1 MRTLGANLLVWALAV
16 MAPGLAAA
24 DPSQLARA
32 RVLYNEGRFDDAIM
46 AAREARDTPDTADIA
61 AVVLARAHLER
72 YRTGAD
78 PTDLGA
84 ARDALGAVRA
94 DQLDA
99 SDRLDFL
106 IALGASLFLEDDF
119 GAAANLFDSALMHA
133 GRVRPEARETVLDW
147 LGSAVERRAASLPAE
162 ARIERF
168 RHLSMRMEAEL
179 AEAPGSR
186 AAAYWLVAA
195 LRGQG
200 ALVRAWDAAVAG
212 WVRARLA
219 GAESAALRAD
229 LDALVLE
236 GLIPDLADQANQ
248 ATRDARRSELRA
260 DWELIK
266 QKWR

>member
-1 MRTLGANLLVWALAV
+1 MRTLGSILLAWTLTL
-16 MAPGLAAA
+16 LAAPA
-24 DPSQLARA
+24 AAAGQDPLARA
-32 RVLYNEGRFDDAIM
+32 REDYNARQFDAAIAAAT
-46 AAREARDTPDTADIA
+46 AARTVPATMDAA

-72 YRTGAD
+72 YRLGAD

-99 SDRLDFL
+99 DDRLDFL

-119 GAAANLFDSALMHA
+119 GAAAELFDSAAVHA
-133 GRVRPEARETVLDW
+133 ARVRPDAREAVLDW
-147 LGSAVERRAASLPAE
+147 LGSAVERRAATMDPD
-162 ARIERF
+162 ARAQVFGR
-168 RHLSMRMEAEL
+168 LATRMEAEL

-186 AAAYWLVAA
+186 AAAYWIVAA

-200 ALVRAWDAAVAG
+200 ALGRAWDAAVAG
-212 WVRARLA
+212 WVRARFA

-229 LDALVLE
+229 LDTLVLE
-236 GLIPDLADQANQ
+236 GLVPDLAREAPEE
-248 ATRDARRSELRA
+248 RREARTSELRA
-260 DWELIK
+260 EWELVK

>member
-1 MRTLGANLLVWALAV
+1 MLGATLLVWALAAV
-16 MAPGLAAA
+16 APGLAAA
-24 DPSQLARA
+24 DPAQLARSRA
-32 RVLYNEGRFDDAIM
+32 LYNERQFDEAIR
-46 AAREARDTPDTADIA
+46 AARLARETPETADAA

-72 YRTGAD
+72 YRSGAD

-119 GAAANLFDSALMHA
+119 GAAAELFDSAATHA
-133 GRVRPEARETVLDW
+133 SRVRPDVRETVLDW
-147 LGSAVERRAASLPAE
+147 LGSAVERRAAALAPE
-162 ARIERF
+162 ARAERF
-168 RHLSMRMEAEL
+168 ARLTMRMEAEL

-186 AAAYWLVAA
+186 AAGYWLVAS

-200 ALVRAWDAAVAG
+200 ALDRAWDAAVAG

-219 GAESAALRAD
+219 GSESAALRAD
-229 LDALVLE
+229 LDKLVLE
-236 GLIPDLADQANQ
+236 GLIPDLAALADQ
-248 ATRDARRSELRA
+248 TVRDIRASALRA

>member
-1 MRTLGANLLVWALAV
+1 MRRLGAILLVWAVAV
-16 MAPGLAAA
+16 PVAA
-24 DPSQLARA
+24 DPTWLASA
-32 RVLYNEGRFDDAIM
+32 RDFYNARQFDEAIE
-46 AAREARDTPDTADIA
+46 AAREARATPETSDAA

-84 ARDALGAVRA
+84 AREALGAVRA

-119 GAAANLFDSALMHA
+119 GAAAELFDSAAIHA
-133 GRVRPEARETVLDW
+133 SRVRPAAREPVLDW
-147 LGSAVERRAASLPAE
+147 FGSAVERRAATLADD
-162 ARIERF
+162 ARERLF
-168 RHLSMRMEAEL
+168 TRLTMRMEAEL

-186 AAAYWLVAA
+186 AAAYWVVAS
-195 LRGQG
+195 LRGQS
-200 ALVRAWDAAVAG
+200 ALDRAWDAAVAG

-219 GAESAALRAD
+219 GSESAALRAD
-229 LDALVLE
+229 LDKLVLE
-236 GLIPDLADQANQ
+236 GLIPDLASLAPE
-248 ATRDARRSELRA
+248 AERGARTSQLRA
-260 DWELIK
+260 EWELVK